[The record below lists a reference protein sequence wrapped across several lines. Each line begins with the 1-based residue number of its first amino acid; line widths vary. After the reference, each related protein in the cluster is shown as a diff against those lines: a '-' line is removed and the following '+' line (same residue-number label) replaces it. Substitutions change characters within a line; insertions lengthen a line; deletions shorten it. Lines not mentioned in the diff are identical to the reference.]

1 LAIKQ
6 KSGRSTL
13 TKAVARQRYVEIGE
27 DVVLEQIQ
35 EDSGLLDLRT
45 IAVGP
50 FARLDASAVS
60 VRDGKTRGAI
70 TNLFG
75 SQAAFQAETMALA
88 LGASHWIED
97 IEYPDPA
104 AFPTADAW
112 VDAFFAGQSARGPQ
126 HGTKPTVNY
135 AFLWALWLSVVPYG
149 LWSER
154 ISQPS
159 LEEQAQWLK
168 QLEVVF
174 HKALEHFGMT
184 LREGTTVNDLV
195 CAVASLI
202 EGAWLNQCLTDR
214 HPCDPSQPIS
224 ITLRRSGLL
233 LWLGAT
239 APPALGH

>member
-1 LAIKQ
+1 MATKQ
-6 KSGRSTL
+6 KPGRSRL
-13 TKAVARQRYVEIGE
+13 TKDAARKRYVEIGE

-35 EDSGLLDLRT
+35 KDSGLLDRHT

-88 LGASHWIED
+88 LGAGHWIEE
-97 IEYPDPA
+97 IAYPDPA
-104 AFPTADAW
+104 DFPTADAW

-168 QLEVVF
+168 RLESVYQQ
-174 HKALEHFGMT
+174 AIDHFGMT
-184 LREGTTVNDLV
+184 LREGTTVNDLA

-202 EGAWLNQCLTDR
+202 EGVWLNQCLTGR

-224 ITLRRSGLL
+224 IVLRRSGRL

-239 APPALGH
+239 APPDSQ